1 MELRHLRYF
10 VTVAEELNFSRAAQR
25 LFTAQPSL
33 SQQIKYLEEE
43 LEIKLFNRT
52 KRKVEL
58 TEEGLSFLPYAQA
71 TLFQADVCIQK
82 TRQVAKEQSSCL
94 KIGFVPVAEL
104 KIFPA
109 ILPKIRFENPDL
121 KIFLQSMNALE
132 QLEALTSGAIDIGFV
147 RENITTEQIQSSLVF
162 REKMTFLLPKDHPL
176 CRYEV
181 IPVEALNNEALII
194 ASIEHAPTLHKS
206 VLHFAK
212 QNNIKF
218 NLIQHA
224 GNILFNIN
232 SVNMGLGCAILPNYI
247 DPIIQNQPNITTRPL
262 SVELPLLD
270 LFMSYSTRHN
280 QKNIEK
286 FIQSILPTAQNP

>member
-10 VTVAEELNFSRAAQR
+10 VTVAEELNFSKAAQR

-33 SQQIKYLEEE
+33 SQQIKYLEQE
-43 LEIKLFNRT
+43 LDIQLFHRT

-58 TEEGLSFLPYAQA
+58 TEEGRNFLPYAQA
-71 TLFQADVCIQK
+71 TLDQAEITVQK
-82 TRQVAKEQSSCL
+82 TRQVAKEQSCCL
-94 KIGFVPVAEL
+94 SIGFVPVAEL
-104 KIFPA
+104 KVFP
-109 ILPKIRFENPDL
+109 LVLTKIRFENPDL
-121 KIFLQSMNALE
+121 KISLQSMDAAE
-132 QLEALTSGAIDIGFV
+132 QLEALESGQIDIGFV
-147 RENITTEQIQSSLVF
+147 RENISTDCISSRLVF
-162 REKMTFLLPKDHPL
+162 REKMLFLMPKDHPL
-176 CRYEV
+176 AQYDV

-194 ASIEHAPTLHKS
+194 ASIENAPTLHKS

-232 SVNMGLGCAILPNYI
+232 SVNMGLGCAILPHYI
-247 DPIIQNQPNITTRPL
+247 EPIIHNHRNIVIKPL

-270 LFMSYSTRHN
+270 LFMSYHTRNN
-280 QKNIEK
+280 QQNIEK
-286 FIQSILPTAQNP
+286 FINSIENKI

>member
-10 VTVAEELNFSRAAQR
+10 VTVAEELNFSKAAQR

-33 SQQIKYLEEE
+33 SQQIKYLEEK

-58 TEEGLSFLPYAQA
+58 TEEGLNFLPYAQA
-71 TLFQADVCIQK
+71 TLAQAELTIKK
-82 TRQVAKEQSSCL
+82 TQQVANEQSNCL

-104 KIFPA
+104 KVFPV
-109 ILPKIRFENPDL
+109 ILPNLRFENPHL
-121 KIFLQSMNALE
+121 KISLQSMNELE
-132 QLEALTSGAIDIGFV
+132 QLDALKSGSIDIGFL
-147 RENITTEQIQSSLVF
+147 RENINTDQISSNLIF
-162 REKMTFLLPKDHPL
+162 REKMIFLLPKDHPL

-181 IPVEALNNEALII
+181 IPVETLNNEALII

-206 VLHFAK
+206 VMHFAK
-212 QNNIKF
+212 KNNIKF

-232 SVNMGLGCAILPNYI
+232 SVNMGLGCAILPCYI
-247 DPIIQNQPNITTRPL
+247 EPIIQNQNNITTRPL
-262 SVELPLLD
+262 SIELPLLD
-270 LFMSYSTRHN
+270 LFMSYNSKN
-280 QKNIEK
+280 NLKNIEK
-286 FIQSILPTAQNP
+286 FIQSIQSRI